1 MPIKRW
7 FLLFAMF
14 SIAGLSVL
22 GLPGNGYAE
31 QSRLGAGSPSAS
43 IKGTWRSAKETL
55 TFNADG
61 TAIFRGKRYYYAV
74 SSGGTIQLTGKHGSL
89 TLPYQLA
96 GGKLTL
102 TVDGKRTVYT
112 RRR

>member
-1 MPIKRW
+1 MSTKRW
-7 FLLFAMF
+7 FLLFAMLSF
-14 SIAGLSVL
+14 AGLSVF

-31 QSRLGAGSPSAS
+31 QSRAGAGGPSAS

-55 TFNADG
+55 TFNANG
-61 TAIFRGKRYYYAV
+61 TIIYKGKRYYYAV
-74 SSGGTIQLTGKHGSL
+74 SSGGTIQLTGKHGAV

-102 TVDGKRTVYT
+102 TVDGKPTVYS